1 MFSIQQHGKAQILAL
16 FCLMALC
23 GGAMAA
29 STLSYQ
35 GVLRDA
41 SGVAVP
47 DNTYAMEFTLWD
59 AETIG
64 NQLWAE
70 SHAGVLVKGGA
81 FSVVLGG
88 STSLGTIFTD
98 HSAVWLQVA
107 VNTGGGL
114 EIYAPRVPMTA
125 APYAQQAQNADTLDG
140 VDSTGFLTSAHNTN
154 ASAHANI
161 NLDGARITSGK
172 INNLRLN
179 TGPGLG
185 LDADTVDGKQA
196 SELDD
201 SLLIESRISQHNGLA
216 TAHGNITLDGARI
229 TTGKIDNARLNT
241 GSGAGLDADLLDG
254 VHAAAL
260 EESAEITSAISTHNN
275 TAGAH
280 TNLALNANQITSGK
294 LDNMRLNT
302 GSGGGIDSDMLDGSH
317 ASAFATSGHGHDLQ
331 DLGGAVTDDQVPNSI
346 TVDYAAQAG
355 TATSATNAGNA
366 NTVGGYTAAQLA
378 TQMDT
383 KISTHNTEV
392 TAHNDLRS
400 QIAANTPP
408 GTIVQY
414 AGATAPTGW
423 LICNGTSVSTTT
435 YAALYAVI
443 GYTYGGSGSTFSLP
457 NLVGKVAV
465 GKSISSPFDTL
476 GNTGG
481 EITHLL
487 TAAEMPSHTHTQNQ
501 HGHAIHNGYGGPNG
515 IGASAESGS
524 DDNNWSFQDRMF
536 ASQFA
541 FVADYTTATNQNTGG
556 GQAHNNLQPYL
567 VLNYIIKY

>member
-1 MFSIQQHGKAQILAL
+1 
-16 FCLMALC
+16 
-23 GGAMAA
+23 
-29 STLSYQ
+29 
-35 GVLRDA
+35 
-41 SGVAVP
+41 
-47 DNTYAMEFTLWD
+47 
-59 AETIG
+59 
-64 NQLWAE
+64 
-70 SHAGVLVKGGA
+70 
-81 FSVVLGG
+81 
-88 STSLGTIFTD
+88 
-98 HSAVWLQVA
+98 
-107 VNTGGGL
+107 
-114 EIYAPRVPMTA
+114 
-125 APYAQQAQNADTLDG
+125 
-140 VDSTGFLTSAHNTN
+140 
-154 ASAHANI
+154 
-161 NLDGARITSGK
+161 
-172 INNLRLN
+172 
-179 TGPGLG
+179 
-185 LDADTVDGKQA
+185 
-196 SELDD
+196 
-201 SLLIESRISQHNGLA
+201 
-216 TAHGNITLDGARI
+216 
-229 TTGKIDNARLNT
+229 
-241 GSGAGLDADLLDG
+241 
-254 VHAAAL
+254 
-260 EESAEITSAISTHNN
+260 
-275 TAGAH
+275 
-280 TNLALNANQITSGK
+280 TSGK